1 MPLIHG
7 QICLHDNHVLRPPN
21 QESLMQNV
29 RCRFIGS
36 EKVPHPA
43 EIPRRKARVVG
54 AFGCKILCCRHSCS
68 FFCSGADQFPDFEI
82 QLHLRQISSKRLIQT
97 SVHCAVINGL
107 SDVHGLLLSGA
118 MRLIPQITAKRNT
131 AYFCRTSLCRDFYIT
146 CTICSQSRIC
156 LLSIA

>member
-1 MPLIHG
+1 
-7 QICLHDNHVLRPPN
+7 
-21 QESLMQNV
+21 MQNV

-107 SDVHGLLLSGA
+107 SDVHGLSPFRRSAPYSTDHGKEKYGIFL
-118 MRLIPQITAKRNT
+118 PH
-131 AYFCRTSLCRDFYIT
+131 FSLP
-146 CTICSQSRIC
+146 
-156 LLSIA
+156 